1 MDPLSPTT
9 RTSANYDQDNVA
21 NDPAVSV
28 IVQNLFK
35 SYVSLF
41 SKKFINNFNIN
52 QNNLLLLNE
61 NTFNATA
68 ASGFVPATAKKV
80 NVSQDMFEHFWQS
93 PKLDRVPTQFVSSGS
108 NSTQT
113 LMLIHE
119 RVNLTAEQS
128 ALMTTDATTVSN
140 TTDNFENYSIT
151 PSFEE
156 TLDLEPIWDIIYY
169 FLSNSTN
176 HTEFVLFF
184 VLIIFAIL
192 TIFGNLLVIISINI
206 YKKLHTPTNYLIKN
220 LAFTDL
226 LVGIVIMP
234 VAALHDIALQRNWPF
249 GVNFCDFWR
258 SMDVLL
264 STTSILNLCFISY
277 DRYYALQNPFGY
289 KKVFTKNLMRLFCA
303 LTWGMGIVISFPAI
317 IWWRYDRQFYMPP
330 LRCLFT
336 SNQVYLVLSSVVS
349 FYVPLSV
356 MVVFYWKI
364 YRLAMEQNLS
374 LRLGK
379 KKILI
384 LKKKKKKKRKENF
397 LRNSASALPFFMA
410 SLIPAKPV
418 GDSAEE
424 NDADDSDDEDGKVV
438 FQNLRVHRG
447 RGNSET
453 ATASCSKPEPVAKP
467 RNYSA
472 GSVQILN
479 EKASRERNG
488 NGNGGGANQSVVTE
502 DLTSISIP
510 NNLNLVMNNSNNTN
524 NNSTSKFSG
533 PSNRCNSPPST
544 ARRSGSEAEMQSLS
558 CKSPSGS
565 NAHHRSSADGVSR
578 MDSGTGGGG
587 ADDEG
592 NESNGQNISQWATNP
607 LAMLLKFNQQIQKRK
622 RFYFLS
628 LKMTREKKAAKT
640 LSIVMGVFLLCWCP
654 FFICNL
660 TTSVFR
666 EDVLI
671 RNVFGG
677 SHSAFERLMNVVGWF
692 GWINS
697 LVNPIIY
704 ACWSTEFRKAFIDI
718 IKRYFYRCCW
728 ICGGKEARKQ
738 LSRNKF
744 KRQSKRYYKR

>member
-1 MDPLSPTT
+1 MDPVDPNRLSDTNST
-9 RTSANYDQDNVA
+9 
-21 NDPAVSV
+21 AVSV
-28 IVQNLFK
+28 IVQNLLK
-35 SYVSLF
+35 SYVNLF
-41 SKKFINNFNIN
+41 SQKLINNFNIN

-61 NTFNATA
+61 KVLNSSSSSSTA
-68 ASGFVPATAKKV
+68 SIVPVAGIKKV
-80 NVSQDMFEHFWQS
+80 NVSQDMFEFFLRRPQI
-93 PKLDRVPTQFVSSGS
+93 DFETVVSVTSS
-108 NSTQT
+108 NVNNNESHT
-113 LMLIHE
+113 LMLINE
-119 RVNLTAEQS
+119 KMN
-128 ALMTTDATTVSN
+128 MTESPTDA
-140 TTDNFENYSIT
+140 NYSTT
-151 PSFEE
+151 PSLEE
-156 TLDLEPIWDIIYY
+156 ILDDKPIWDIIYY
-169 FLSNSTN
+169 FLSNATN
-176 HTEFVLFF
+176 RSEFALFF
-184 VLIIFAIL
+184 ILNLFAIL

-289 KKVFTKNLMRLFCA
+289 KKVFTKNLMRVFCGA
-303 LTWGMGIVISFPAI
+303 TWSLGILISFPAI
-317 IWWRYDRQFYMPP
+317 IWWRYDREFYMAP
-330 LRCLFT
+330 LRCHFT

-410 SLIPAKPV
+410 SLIPAKPI

-424 NDADDSDDEDGKVV
+424 NDADDSDEDGGKVV

-453 ATASCSKPEPVAKP
+453 ASAACSKSEAAAKP

-472 GSVQILN
+472 GSVQVLN
-479 EKASRERNG
+479 EKPASGRTGSGPSG
-488 NGNGGGANQSVVTE
+488 NQNITD

-510 NNLNLVMNNSNNTN
+510 NNLNLVMQNKP
-524 NNSTSKFSG
+524 KFSG
-533 PSNRCNSPPST
+533 QSTQCSPPKT
-544 ARRSGSEAEMQSLS
+544 QRSGSEPEVQSLS
-558 CKSPSGS
+558 CKSPSS
-565 NAHHRSSADGVSR
+565 SHAPHRSSADGE
-578 MDSGTGGGG
+578 GGVG
-587 ADDEG
+587 DEDG
-592 NESNGQNISQWATNP
+592 NESNGQNVSQWATNP

-677 SHSAFERLMNVVGWF
+677 NQTAFERLMNVVGWF

>member
-1 MDPLSPTT
+1 M
-9 RTSANYDQDNVA
+9 
-21 NDPAVSV
+21 
-28 IVQNLFK
+28 
-35 SYVSLF
+35 
-41 SKKFINNFNIN
+41 
-52 QNNLLLLNE
+52 
-61 NTFNATA
+61 
-68 ASGFVPATAKKV
+68 
-80 NVSQDMFEHFWQS
+80 
-93 PKLDRVPTQFVSSGS
+93 
-108 NSTQT
+108 
-113 LMLIHE
+113 
-119 RVNLTAEQS
+119 
-128 ALMTTDATTVSN
+128 
-140 TTDNFENYSIT
+140 
-151 PSFEE
+151 
-156 TLDLEPIWDIIYY
+156 
-169 FLSNSTN
+169 
-176 HTEFVLFF
+176 
-184 VLIIFAIL
+184 
-192 TIFGNLLVIISINI
+192 IISINI

-234 VAALHDIALQRNWPF
+234 VAALHEIALQRNWPF

-289 KKVFTKNLMRLFCA
+289 KKVFTKNLMRLFCV
-303 LTWGMGIVISFPAI
+303 LTWSLGIIISFPAI

-330 LRCLFT
+330 LRCQFT

-349 FYVPLSV
+349 FYIPLSV

-410 SLIPAKPV
+410 SLIPAKAV
-418 GDSAEE
+418 GGGDEE
-424 NDADDSDDEDGKVV
+424 NDADESDDDGKVV

-453 ATASCSKPEPVAKP
+453 ASAACNKPEAVAKP

-479 EKASRERNG
+479 EKQSNARNG
-488 NGNGGGANQSVVTE
+488 NASQNVVTE
-502 DLTSISIP
+502 DMTSVSIP
-510 NNLNLVMNNSNNTN
+510 NNLNLVMNKP
-524 NNSTSKFSG
+524 KFSG
-533 PSNRCNSPPST
+533 QSRSSPRSPPTS
-544 ARRSGSEAEMQSLS
+544 RRAGSEPEVQSLS
-558 CKSPSGS
+558 CKSPSSS
-565 NAHHRSSADGVSR
+565 NAPQYRSSADGAADLSK
-578 MDSGTGGGG
+578 MEGT
-587 ADDEG
+587 DDDG
-592 NESNGQNISQWATNP
+592 TDGNGQNVSQWATNP

-628 LKMTREKKAAKT
+628 LKMSREKKAAKT

-660 TTSVFR
+660 ITSVFR

-671 RNVFGG
+671 DHMFGG
-677 SHSAFERLMNVVGWF
+677 NSTAFERLMNIVGWF

-697 LVNPIIY
+697 LLNPIIY
-704 ACWSTEFRKAFIDI
+704 ACWSTEFRKAFIDVI
-718 IKRYFYRCCW
+718 RRYFYRCCW
-728 ICGGKEARKQ
+728 VCGGKEARKQ

>member
-1 MDPLSPTT
+1 MDPF
-9 RTSANYDQDNVA
+9 RTSDNST
-21 NDPAVSV
+21 AVSV
-28 IVQNLFK
+28 IVHKLLK
-35 SYVSLF
+35 SYVNLF
-41 SKKFINNFNIN
+41 SNKFINNFNIN

-61 NTFNATA
+61 NVLN
-68 ASGFVPATAKKV
+68 SSSPAIKKVDLSKDMFELFLRSPQLGDISSQSVVHNRNNESHTLMLKHEKV
-80 NVSQDMFEHFWQS
+80 NVTEPSPLMSTEGPESSNYSTTTEEALDALPFWQ
-93 PKLDRVPTQFVSSGS
+93 
-108 NSTQT
+108 
-113 LMLIHE
+113 
-119 RVNLTAEQS
+119 
-128 ALMTTDATTVSN
+128 
-140 TTDNFENYSIT
+140 
-151 PSFEE
+151 
-156 TLDLEPIWDIIYY
+156 IIFY
-169 FLSNSTN
+169 FLRTSTN
-176 HTEFVLFF
+176 HSEFALFF
-184 VLIIFAIL
+184 ILNLFAIL

-226 LVGIVIMP
+226 LVGIIIMP
-234 VAALHDIALQRNWPF
+234 VAALHDIAMQRNWPF

-289 KKVFTKNLMRLFCA
+289 KKVFTKNLMKLFCA
-303 LTWGMGIVISFPAI
+303 LTWGLGIVISFPAI
-317 IWWRYDRQFYMPP
+317 IWWRYDRNFYMEP
-330 LRCLFT
+330 LQCLFT

-349 FYVPLSV
+349 FYIPLSV
-356 MVVFYWKI
+356 MIVFYWKI

-410 SLIPAKPV
+410 SLIPAKAV

-424 NDADDSDDEDGKVV
+424 NDEDSDDEGGKVV

-453 ATASCSKPEPVAKP
+453 ASASCNKTTEPAAKP

-472 GSVQILN
+472 GSVQVLN
-479 EKASRERNG
+479 EKPSGRIG
-488 NGNGGGANQSVVTE
+488 SSGPNQNVTD

-510 NNLNLVMNNSNNTN
+510 NNLNLVMNNKP
-524 NNSTSKFSG
+524 KFSG
-533 PSNRCNSPPST
+533 QSGHCSPPPG
-544 ARRSGSEAEMQSLS
+544 RRSGSEPEVQSLS
-558 CKSPSGS
+558 CKSPSS
-565 NAHHRSSADGVSR
+565 SHAPHRSSADG
-578 MDSGTGGGG
+578 DGGGV
-587 ADDEG
+587 DEDG
-592 NESNGQNISQWATNP
+592 NEGNGQNISQWATNP

-660 TTSVFR
+660 CTSVFR
-666 EDVLI
+666 GEVLI
-671 RNVFGG
+671 SHVFGG
-677 SHSAFERLMNVVGWF
+677 SQTAFERLMNIVGWF

-728 ICGGKEARKQ
+728 ICGGKEARNQ

>member
-1 MDPLSPTT
+1 MDPLLP
-9 RTSANYDQDNVA
+9 TSATSDDA
-21 NDPAVSV
+21 NNTAVSV

-35 SYVSLF
+35 SYVNLF
-41 SKKFINNFNIN
+41 SSKFINNFNIN
-52 QNNLLLLNE
+52 QNNLVLLNE
-61 NTFNATA
+61 NVFNASSSTTTT
-68 ASGFVPATAKKV
+68 GQTPATTIRTV
-80 NVSQDMFEHFWQS
+80 NLSKDMFEQFLRS
-93 PKLDRVPTQFVSSGS
+93 PKLPTSSS
-108 NSTQT
+108 SQQQQEHHHHQYLSSHYNETLLS
-113 LMLIHE
+113 LMLKHE
-119 RVNLTAEQS
+119 KALNVTTEGS
-128 ALMTTDATTVSN
+128 ALMTTDNSA
-140 TTDNFENYSIT
+140 NFST
-151 PSFEE
+151 SPSLEE
-156 TLDLEPIWDIIYY
+156 TLDVRPVWEIIFH
-169 FLSNSTN
+169 FLSSSTK
-176 HTEFVLFF
+176 HSEFALFF
-184 VLIIFAIL
+184 ILIIFAIL

-289 KKVFTKNLMRLFCA
+289 KKVFTKNRMRVFCSF
-303 LTWGMGIVISFPAI
+303 TWSLGIVISFPAI
-317 IWWRYDRQFYMPP
+317 IWWRYDREFYMPP
-330 LRCLFT
+330 LRCTFT

-349 FYVPLSV
+349 FYIPLSV

-424 NDADDSDDEDGKVV
+424 NDADDSDDEGGKVV

-453 ATASCSKPEPVAKP
+453 ATASCNKPETPAKP

-479 EKASRERNG
+479 EKPARDRNG
-488 NGNGGGANQSVVTE
+488 NGAGGNQIVVTE
-502 DLTSISIP
+502 DLTSMSIP
-510 NNLNLVMNNSNNTN
+510 NNLNLVMSNNNHN
-524 NNSTSKFSG
+524 NNSSSSRPKFTSQNSQ
-533 PSNRCNSPPST
+533 CSPPPG
-544 ARRSGSEAEMQSLS
+544 RRSGSDAEGQSLS

-565 NAHHRSSADGVSR
+565 NAPPHRSSADGVSR
-578 MDSGTGGGG
+578 VGSGTGAG

-592 NESNGQNISQWATNP
+592 NESNGQNVSQWATNP

-660 TTSVFR
+660 TTSVFH

-671 RNVFGG
+671 SHVFGG
-677 SHSAFERLMNVVGWF
+677 NQSAFERLMNIVGWF